1 MCGKWTTLDTLNF
14 LFGNKSK
21 TTNSR
26 IMETNMTF
34 FGTDG
39 LTSTSANH
47 VANLAKEY
55 VRSLNKELEKVRF
68 TDVFV
73 TIIGSENK
81 EKINKGWNFEKV
93 LDIENN
99 LCIVADVNSLIAW
112 LREAIKER
120 DVKTKKINEMTLG
133 DYCVQFNYDIP
144 EVPVRQA
151 KITREEYISTLSVK
165 ERNKMLALGAKAAVF
180 GKFIHEDCSF
190 SVAREELVNR
200 LLADTELK
208 DSGRDTMIYKYVP
221 TVSQEEVDNCYFQ
234 LQSIYRKAQAELNG
248 YNHKIDEAVRQDAV
262 QKQSEYN
269 VACAEYTAKNAEL
282 EKKFEAYKVAELNR
296 IAGLKIVIPNDLQ
309 SIYNT
314 IVNLGKK

>member
-1 MCGKWTTLDTLNF
+1 
-14 LFGNKSK
+14 
-21 TTNSR
+21 
-26 IMETNMTF
+26 METNMTF

-99 LCIVADVNSLIAW
+99 LCIIADANSLIAW

-120 DVKTKKINEMTLG
+120 DAKTKKINEMTLG

-165 ERNKMLALGAKAAVF
+165 ERNKMLSLGAKAAVF
-180 GKFIHEDCSF
+180 GKYIHEDCPF
-190 SVAREELVNR
+190 SVAREELVGH
-200 LLADTELK
+200 LLTDTELK

-221 TVSQEEVDNCYFQ
+221 TVLQEEVDHCYFK
-234 LQSIYRKAQAELNG
+234 LQSIYRKSQAELNG
-248 YNHKIDEAVRQDAV
+248 YNHKIDEAIRQDAQ
-262 QKQSEYN
+262 QKQSNYN
-269 VACAEYTAKNAEL
+269 IAFAEYAAKNAEL
-282 EKKFEAYKVAELNR
+282 EKKFEAYKIAELKR
-296 IAGLKIVIPNDLQ
+296 IAELKIVIPNDLQ

-314 IVNLGKK
+314 IANLCKK